1 MLTIKINVVILTHL
15 ILVAPRQPIEYY
27 IIMNLRHIPRALCS
41 PVLPLL
47 FLVWISTPSVW
58 AEISSGLHTGTDT
71 SSFKDVILSEPALG
85 KNPTLKMEALWEMDM
100 SQADNGAGVN
110 DANDNNHN
118 LLIVDDMLYVY
129 IERYDNTEPLYIR
142 RFKLNDGKCEPPLSA
157 SFTDSFANSEIKR
170 MLLSDDDGNL
180 ALVGL
185 KANAN
190 PPKGMHLIIQIFN
203 PELELIKTLKFEE
216 DAQDGCH
223 YFKGDYEW
231 LGCQGSFLNGEF
243 EFSIGCWHN
252 FGDAIDSKFL
262 PTKCDFKISGDDK
275 LDITTTKYLTGEYPL
290 ETRKYHT
297 IGHSCRGL
305 LYVVELSENK
315 HLVQSFSTYESSA
328 PNVDHSPL
336 LLYKTGESSMMEQCG
351 YLQDEMFRSSDAHC
365 FGAFPANIG
374 NIDLLILPYKFN
386 ETDGVK
392 FKVASWNNHDFNTL
406 TELWEFPSQK
416 VFPQE
421 TTTLFKNVFEFARPK
436 VVIAPGTPSSKA
448 NRQEE
453 DVEVAASTPAE
464 ATVYAYMPGSLLGAY
479 KISLDDN
486 PIPSGIIY
494 AASTAADLQIEYN
507 LTGKTLEISAAD
519 TDLPVNLSI
528 YASDGKL
535 RYCETI
541 PTANNAKISLGHL
554 SDGIYILKLN
564 QRYYKI
570 ALH

>member
-1 MLTIKINVVILTHL
+1 
-15 ILVAPRQPIEYY
+15 
-27 IIMNLRHIPRALCS
+27 
-41 PVLPLL
+41 
-47 FLVWISTPSVW
+47 
-58 AEISSGLHTGTDT
+58 
-71 SSFKDVILSEPALG
+71 
-85 KNPTLKMEALWEMDM
+85 MEALWEMDM

-110 DANDNNHN
+110 DANAENHN

-129 IERYDNTEPLYIR
+129 IERYNNSEPLYIR
-142 RFKLNDGKCEPPLSA
+142 RFKLNDGKCEPTLSA
-157 SFTDSFANSEIKR
+157 SFTDPFANSEIKR
-170 MLLSDDDGNL
+170 MLLSDNDGNL

-185 KANAN
+185 KANGGGLTN
-190 PPKGMHLIIQIFN
+190 GMHLIIQVFN

-231 LGCQGSFLNGEF
+231 LGCRGSFLNGEF

-252 FGDAIDSKFL
+252 FGNATSPNYF

-290 ETRKYHT
+290 ETRKYQI
-297 IGHSCRGL
+297 IGRSCRGL

-315 HLVQSFSTYESSA
+315 HIVQSFSTYESSA

-336 LLYKTGESSMMEQCG
+336 LLYKTGESSLMEQCG
-351 YLQDEMFRSSDAHC
+351 YLQNEMFRSSDAHC
-365 FGAFPANIG
+365 FGAFPVNLG
-374 NIDLLILPYKFN
+374 DVDLLILPYKFN

-421 TTTLFKNVFEFARPK
+421 TTTLFKNVYEFARPK
-436 VVIAPGTPSSKA
+436 VVIVQGTPSSKA

-453 DVEVAASTPAE
+453 NVEVAASTPAE

-494 AASTAADLQIEYN
+494 AASTAADPQIEYN

-535 RYCETI
+535 RYCETL

-554 SDGIYILKLN
+554 SDGIYLLKLN

>member
-1 MLTIKINVVILTHL
+1 
-15 ILVAPRQPIEYY
+15 
-27 IIMNLRHIPRALCS
+27 MNLRHIPRALCS
-41 PVLPLL
+41 PVLLL
-47 FLVWISTPSVW
+47 FFLIWISTPCVW

-110 DANDNNHN
+110 DANENNHN

-129 IERYDNTEPLYIR
+129 IERYNNSEPLYIR

-157 SFTDSFANSEIKR
+157 SFTAPFTDPAIKR
-170 MLLSDDDGNL
+170 MLLSDNDGNL

-185 KANAN
+185 KANGGGLTN
-190 PPKGMHLIIQIFN
+190 GMHLIIQVFN

-223 YFKGDYEW
+223 YFKDDYEW

-252 FGDAIDSKFL
+252 FGNATGSKFL

-290 ETRKYHT
+290 ETRPYT
-297 IGHSCRGL
+297 NSGNACRGL

-315 HLVQSFSTYESSA
+315 HIVQSFSTYESSA

-336 LLYKTGESSMMEQCG
+336 LLYKTRESSLMEQCG
-351 YLQDEMFRSSDAHC
+351 YLQDEVFRSSDAHC
-365 FGAFPANIG
+365 FGAFPVNLG

-421 TTTLFKNVFEFARPK
+421 TTTLFKNVYEFARPK
-436 VVIAPGTPSSKA
+436 VVIVPGTPSSKA

-453 DVEVAASTPAE
+453 NVEVAASIPAE
-464 ATVYAYMPGSLLGAY
+464 ATVYAYMPGSLLSAY
-479 KISLDDN
+479 KISLEDN

-494 AASTAADLQIEYN
+494 AASAGTDSQIEYN
-507 LTGKTLEISAAD
+507 LAGKTLEISAAD

-528 YASDGKL
+528 YALDGNL

-541 PTANNAKISLGHL
+541 PTSNNAKICLDHL